1 MKSGDRRDNRGR
13 RIIQDAA
20 SRQQR
25 ELAESIKYASYIQ
38 QAMLPDS
45 SEISR
50 YLSDSFLFHMPCN
63 MVGGD
68 FYFISGQKDNI
79 YLAVGDCTGHG
90 IPGAFMSVMG
100 LSFLHVVISRFN
112 PDNASQ
118 VLNQMR
124 EHVMKALSQTGAQT
138 EQKDGIDMAICILN
152 RNNNVMQFA
161 GAVNPIYVVRNRTL
175 IEYQGDKM
183 PVGIDSEQERPF
195 TNHQIELEPGDMVYL
210 FTDGFADQ
218 FGGSEGKK
226 FKYRPFREL
235 LTKISEFPA
244 DQQKIHLQQ
253 TFDTWKGN
261 LKQLDDV
268 LVFGFR
274 YTLRI

>member
-1 MKSGDRRDNRGR
+1 MKSGDGRDHRGR
-13 RIIQDAA
+13 RIIQDAV
-20 SRQQR
+20 SKQQR

-45 SEISR
+45 TEISR
-50 YLSDSFLFHMPCN
+50 YLSDSFLLHMPCN

-90 IPGAFMSVMG
+90 IPGAFMSIMG

-195 TNHQIELEPGDMVYL
+195 TNQQIELEPGDMVYL

-218 FGGSEGKK
+218 FGGSKGKK